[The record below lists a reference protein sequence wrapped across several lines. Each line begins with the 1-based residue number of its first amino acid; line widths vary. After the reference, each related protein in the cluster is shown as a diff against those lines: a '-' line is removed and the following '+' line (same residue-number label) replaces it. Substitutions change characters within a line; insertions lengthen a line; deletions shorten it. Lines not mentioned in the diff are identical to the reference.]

1 MDLLLKLETKLLQ
14 EREAIEAWINA
25 KFPEFIPPIFSSA
38 DIRQSLYKVA
48 HVDSNLFPAGFNN
61 VLPEDIK
68 FASIK
73 FRQYISKHYG
83 AINSIL
89 IIPEDFTRNIKY
101 FENIK
106 ALEQIIVLAGY
117 DAKFGSLVFE
127 EKMVVSQLDLEL
139 NAISKTENRL
149 HIGSFY
155 PDLVLLNNDL
165 IAGVPEILKDVTQ
178 PLVPTLDYGW
188 YKRRK
193 SIHFNFYN
201 KLISEFA
208 SAFSFDE
215 WQLSAF
221 FESAKN
227 IDFRNK
233 TGLSDIA
240 EKVQKVLDK
249 TKAKYHEYGISDIP
263 YVFVKADNGTY
274 GMGIITVRD
283 PEEIV
288 NINKKHRHTL
298 DVIKSGV
305 HNSEVIIQEG
315 IASSIHF
322 EKYAAENMVYSL
334 GQDII
339 SNTIRYNTDKDE
351 RANLNTHGMQFTSQ
365 VRNVSFLTELVCKF
379 MYIAASLENS

>member
-1 MDLLLKLETKLLQ
+1 MDLLSKLETKLLQ
-14 EREAIEAWINA
+14 EREAIEAWINN
-25 KFPEFIPPIFSSA
+25 KFPSFIPPVFSSA
-38 DIRQSLYKVA
+38 DIRQSTYKIA

-61 VLPEDIK
+61 VLPDDIK

-83 AINSIL
+83 AIDSIL

-106 ALEQIIVLAGY
+106 ALEQILVLAGY
-117 DAKFGSLVFE
+117 KAKFGSLVFE
-127 EKMVVSQLDLEL
+127 EKMVVSRLDLEL
-139 NAISKTENRL
+139 NAISRTDNKL
-149 HIGSFY
+149 HIDTFV
-155 PDLVLLNNDL
+155 PDLILLNNDL
-165 IAGVPEILKDVTQ
+165 IAGVPELLKDITQ
-178 PLVPTLDYGW
+178 PIAPTVDYGW

-193 SIHFNFYN
+193 SIHFNIYN
-201 KLISEFA
+201 NLITEFA
-208 SAFSFDE
+208 NKFDFDS
-215 WQLSAF
+215 WQLSAY

-227 IDFRNK
+227 IDFRHK

-240 EKVQKVLDK
+240 EKVQKVLEK
-249 TKAKYHEYGISDIP
+249 TKAKYTEYGISEKP

-274 GMGIITVRD
+274 GMGIITVSS
-283 PEEIV
+283 PEEIT

-315 IASSIHF
+315 ISSSLNF

-339 SNTIRYNTDKDE
+339 SNTLRYNTDKDA
-351 RANLNTHGMQFTSQ
+351 RANLNTHGMHFSSQ
-365 VRNVSFLTELVCKF
+365 ERKVSFLTELVCKF
-379 MYIAASLENS
+379 MYIAASMENS

>member
-1 MDLLLKLETKLLQ
+1 MDLLSKLETKLLQ
-14 EREAIEAWINA
+14 EREAIDAWINN
-25 KFPEFIPPIFSSA
+25 KLSSSTPPIFSSA

-61 VLPEDIK
+61 VLPDDIK

-73 FRQYISKHYG
+73 FRQYISMHYG

-106 ALEQIIVLAGY
+106 ALEKIIVLAGY
-117 DAKFGSLVFE
+117 NAKFGSLVFE

-139 NAISKTENRL
+139 NAISKTANRI
-149 HIGSFY
+149 HIGDFY

-165 IAGVPEILKDVTQ
+165 IAGIPEILKDITQ
-178 PLVPTLDYGW
+178 PILPTLDYGW

-193 SIHFNFYN
+193 SIHFTIYN
-201 KLISEFA
+201 QLISEFA
-208 SAFSFDE
+208 CAFNFDA
-215 WQLSAF
+215 WHLSAY

-227 IDFRNK
+227 IDFRQK
-233 TGLSDIA
+233 LGLSDIA
-240 EKVQKVLDK
+240 EKVQKVLEK
-249 TKAKYHEYGISDIP
+249 TKAKYVEYGISEKP

-274 GMGIITVRD
+274 GMGIITVSNPD
-283 PEEIV
+283 EII

-315 IASSIHF
+315 IASNVHY

-339 SNTIRYNTDKDE
+339 SNTIRYNTDKDA
-351 RANLNTHGMQFTSQ
+351 RSNLNTHGMQFKSQ
-365 VRNVSFLTELVCKF
+365 QRKVSFLTELVCKF
-379 MYIAASLENS
+379 MYIAASMENI